1 MSKLPRKRTLIIKLT
16 KHIMVFIASVILLL
30 FVMVALFP
38 TWFTPYNP
46 QEQALTY
53 RLQPPGFV
61 SEEGR
66 LYSFGTDHL
75 GRDIYT
81 RIIYGAR
88 VSLFV
93 GLAASLSAAVF
104 GVLGGLFSGYFGG
117 LIDILIMRFAEV
129 QLAFPTFLLAIT
141 LVSVLGPSLPVVIGV
156 IALGNWVA
164 YGRVVRSEVLAL
176 KGRQFILAARA
187 IGLPS
192 SRIIFLHILPNSIP
206 TIIVLVTFNIA
217 FAIILEA
224 ALSFVGLGIPA
235 QLSSWGSMLSSGRQ
249 YVSTA
254 WWLATLPGLSIFLV
268 VLAINIFGDYLR
280 ESTDPYMKV
289 RES

>member
-164 YGRVVRSEVLAL
+164 YGRGVRSEVLAL